1 MRRPTSRQ
9 ATKQATRD
17 ALVHAGKK
25 LFAKKGLDGPSL
37 DAICEQAGYTRG
49 AFYVHFKDR
58 DDLLAAVMEEVGR
71 DYLDGLFSTAG
82 QADVDLF
89 ALAQRFTQTVDSGTY
104 PLTQKGGVRPHQ
116 LLDAC
121 ARNPKVRRKYTE
133 LVEQTV
139 QRVAR
144 SVGAAQTGGLV
155 RDDVDAE
162 RLATALMLVVLGAQ
176 TMIDLGA
183 RFDAGATTAAVLSL
197 LGPAPKRTWN
207 KKL

>member
-1 MRRPTSRQ
+1 VRRPTSRE
-9 ATKQATRD
+9 AAKQATRG
-17 ALVHAGKK
+17 ALVLAGKK
-25 LFAKKGLDGPSL
+25 LFAKKGLDAPSL

-71 DYLDGLFSTAG
+71 DYLDGLFG
-82 QADVDLF
+82 VQDEDRADIF
-89 ALAQRFTQTVDSGTY
+89 SIAQRFVDTVASGAY
-104 PLTQKGGVRPHQ
+104 PLAQKGGVRPHQ

-121 ARNPKVRRKYTE
+121 ARNPKVRRKYVD
-133 LVEQTV
+133 LVEETV
-139 QRVAR
+139 QRIR
-144 SVGAAQTGGLV
+144 QSVGAAQTGGLV

-207 KKL
+207 KKR